1 MIQAFLPSRGNG
13 GVGHLADQLA
23 NHLVRLGHRV
33 TIFSRDP
40 APAAAT
46 YKVIKPPPASGLT
59 RGRLGLTYGFAAW
72 VAGQDLRAFDVVHA
86 MGDSHFLCTK
96 PPVVRTLCGSALAE
110 ARYARRARTALMY
123 ASIYPLELL
132 AALRA
137 NRTVVIS
144 EDTGRRFPG
153 RHETIPPGV
162 DLQLFHPDATK
173 ARHPTILTVGHQLD
187 DRKRLN
193 LLAQAFAATVLP
205 ARPDAELWL
214 VCDQEIVQPSV
225 RCFRALSNAELAD
238 LYRAAW
244 IFCLP
249 SAYEGF
255 GRPYVEALASGTPVV
270 ATPNPGAIE
279 VLAHGRYG
287 EICDPVDLGATLVR
301 LLGDNDR
308 RRELA
313 REGLARARDFDW
325 NRVTRDYVEVY
336 LNVITAS
343 ARRIAS

>member
-1 MIQAFLPSRGNG
+1 
-13 GVGHLADQLA
+13 
-23 NHLVRLGHRV
+23 
-33 TIFSRDP
+33 
-40 APAAAT
+40 
-46 YKVIKPPPASGLT
+46 
-59 RGRLGLTYGFAAW
+59 
-72 VAGQDLRAFDVVHA
+72 
-86 MGDSHFLCTK
+86 
-96 PPVVRTLCGSALAE
+96 
-110 ARYARRARTALMY
+110 
-123 ASIYPLELL
+123 
-132 AALRA
+132 
-137 NRTVVIS
+137 
-144 EDTGRRFPG
+144 
-153 RHETIPPGV
+153 
-162 DLQLFHPDATK
+162 
-173 ARHPTILTVGHQLD
+173 
-187 DRKRLN
+187 
-193 LLAQAFAATVLP
+193 
-205 ARPDAELWL
+205 
-214 VCDQEIVQPSV
+214 
-225 RCFRALSNAELAD
+225 
-238 LYRAAW
+238 
-244 IFCLP
+244 LP